1 MPKKGISNILVS
13 PKYHTHTHTN
23 MHLSVLSLAA
33 LLLSSSL
40 GMTAAAA
47 TTIDD
52 ISQLETLAPGFGTAP
67 PAIGRNVDGGSVF
80 ANFFRAYRDGQFFV
94 LNSVQNKYET
104 PGTKL
109 VELDQLMWC
118 GDLTFTNF
126 DQGDDNEDGDD
137 DVAKTTMMMP
147 MGFTGHCAWATSV
160 AKSTFEESGAQLSTA
175 ALLANEF
182 NRDLSISG
190 VFVPQ
195 SNGFDVSWH
204 LNTDNMVWQT
214 LDDGRTTGQC
224 LGWEVHDEGDA
235 HSNAGS
241 SSFSSV
247 GRVQWI
253 DANAA
258 AALMDMDVAEL
269 TPANFVQ
276 IYENVWIENHG
287 KEVVVDNPDTEAE
300 MEIIV
305 EEIKDGGDSMMDMG
319 DEEDTSPGSGRRLGS
334 ITPGLLSVAL
344 RIFGL

>member
-1 MPKKGISNILVS
+1 MPNIS
-13 PKYHTHTHTN
+13 HTHIHTT
-23 MHLSVLSLAA
+23 MHLSALSLAA

-40 GMTAAAA
+40 GMTSAI
-47 TTIDD
+47 IDD
-52 ISQLETLAPGFGTAP
+52 ISQLEILAPGFGTAP

-94 LNSVQNKYET
+94 LNSVQNKYES
-104 PGTKL
+104 PGAKL

-126 DQGDDNEDGDD
+126 DNEDNDDDNDD
-137 DVAKTTMMMP
+137 DDAKTTMMMP
-147 MGFTGHCAWATSV
+147 MGFTGHCVWATSI

-182 NRDLSISG
+182 NRDLSMSG

-204 LNTDNMVWQT
+204 LNTDNMVWRT
-214 LDDGRTTGQC
+214 LDDGRPTGQC

-235 HSNAGS
+235 HPNAGS

-247 GRVQWI
+247 GRVQWM
-253 DANAA
+253 DANAT

-269 TPANFVQ
+269 TPANFLQ
-276 IYENVWIENHG
+276 TYENVWIENHA
-287 KEVVVDNPDTEAE
+287 KEAVVDNPDTEAE
-300 MEIIV
+300 MEIV

-319 DEEDTSPGSGRRLGS
+319 DEEVTSPGSGRRLGS
-334 ITPGLLSVAL
+334 ITPGVLSVAL
-344 RIFGL
+344 RMFGL